1 MTFKTS
7 LDMNTFYHALYIQ
20 NDIYSK
26 KIVIWIRV
34 ILIMIPLALTIEKSF
49 VNPQVDWFIR
59 AFICALV
66 VGVHAVI
73 SKKSRE
79 KMLRQT
85 AQNIYNS
92 NGGDLNMEYRI
103 ADDAFYAT
111 GPDGEEH
118 EFSYRAIEHLA
129 ESNDAFVIIMSR
141 DFMHA
146 IRKSDLSL
154 DERQA
159 LAVKFYAKSALKWK
173 AYKNI

>member
-7 LDMNTFYHALYIQ
+7 LDAHTFYHALYIQ

-26 KIVIWIRV
+26 KIMLWIR
-34 ILIMIPLALTIEKSF
+34 ITLIMIPLAITLPMSF
-49 VNPQVDWFIR
+49 VDPQTDWFIR
-59 AFICALV
+59 AFLCATV
-66 VGVHAVI
+66 VGVHGVI

-79 KMLRQT
+79 KMLADT

-111 GPDGEEH
+111 GPDGKEN

-159 LAVKFYAKSALKWK
+159 LAVKFYAKSGLKWRP
-173 AYKNI
+173 YKNI